1 MREKFLKY
9 NNDLLLFFL
18 WLSVI
23 GIFTT
28 DYFRALLSIAM
39 IGFTMVG
46 LLSAKPKNWIKNL
59 LNCKSL
65 LALVISFLVVIPS
78 VLYSNNLSYFGLRV
92 QILIPFLVMP
102 FAYAQMEE
110 ITEKSKK
117 IIIYTFVLGV
127 IITAIQAL
135 IFYFNHQAEVNQAYL
150 ESRVMPTLVGHHPTF
165 SLMCAFSIYLL
176 YNSFKNESVL
186 HYKSIIV
193 FISVFLIIF
202 LHVFS
207 VRAGLFS
214 FYGLVLLVF
223 YEQIILKKQYI
234 LSFSIFVLCAIVAV
248 FTFKFSPT
256 VRNKLTNTQKDI
268 DNYKNGG
275 SVNDQSLGSR
285 MISYKNAIEIT
296 ENSSWVLGCGLGDI
310 EDLNNQIFAEKY
322 PDVTKKI
329 IPHNQFLFYLASI
342 GILGLLIFVSS
353 FYFPII
359 SDFQNLNLLAHFLVI
374 SMAFLIEA
382 FLTTQ
387 LGVAY
392 TIIFILLFINTTKT
406 SLRKDLV

>member
-1 MREKFLKY
+1 MRENFFKY
-9 NNDLLLFFL
+9 NQQILLFFL

-39 IGFTMVG
+39 IGFTLVG
-46 LLSAKPKNWIKNL
+46 LLSAKPKDWIKNL
-59 LNCKSL
+59 VNNKAL

-78 VLYSNNLSYFGLRV
+78 VLYSNNLKYFGLRV

-102 FAYAQMEE
+102 FAYAQMDK
-110 ITEKSKK
+110 ITDKNKK
-117 IIIYTFVLGV
+117 LIINTFILGV
-127 IITAIQAL
+127 VITAIQAL
-135 IFYFNHQAEVNQAYL
+135 VFYFNNQEEVNQAYL
-150 ESRVMPTLVGHHPTF
+150 ESRVMPTMVGHHPTF

-176 YNSFKNESVL
+176 YYLFKNENKNIT
-186 HYKSIIV
+186 KSII
-193 FISVFLIIF
+193 IILAVFLIVF
-202 LHVFS
+202 LHIFS

-214 FYGLVLLVF
+214 FYGLVLLVI

-234 LSFSIFVLCAIVAV
+234 LSLSILALCAVIAV
-248 FTFKFSPT
+248 FTFKYSPT
-256 VRNKLTNTQKDI
+256 VRNKLTNTQNDI
-268 DNYKNGG
+268 NNYKNGG
-275 SVNDQSLGSR
+275 SANDQSLGSR

-296 ENSSWVLGCGLGDI
+296 QNSSWFLGCGLGDI
-310 EDLNNQIFAEKY
+310 EDLNNQIFEEKY

-329 IPHNQFLFYLASI
+329 IPHNQFLYYMASV
-342 GILGLLIFVSS
+342 GILGLLVFVAS
-353 FYFPII
+353 FYFPALT
-359 SDFQNLNLLAHFLVI
+359 DFKNLNLLAHYLVI

-392 TIIFILLFINTTKT
+392 TIIFILLFVNKPKT
-406 SLRKDLV
+406 CIHSDLA

>member
-9 NNDLLLFFL
+9 NNDILLFFL

-39 IGFTMVG
+39 IGFTLVG

-102 FAYAQMEE
+102 FAYAQMDE
-110 ITEKSKK
+110 INAKSRK

-176 YNSFKNESVL
+176 YNSFKNESVFL
-186 HYKSIIV
+186 YKSVIV
-193 FISVFLIIF
+193 FITIFLIIF
-202 LHVFS
+202 LHIFS

-234 LSFSIFVLCAIVAV
+234 LSLSIFVLCAIVAV

-256 VRNKLTNTQKDI
+256 VRNKLTNTQNDI
-268 DNYKNGG
+268 NNYKNGG
-275 SVNDQSLGSR
+275 SANDQSLGSR

-296 ENSSWVLGCGLGDI
+296 KNSSWVLGCGLGDI
-310 EDLNNQIFAEKY
+310 EDLNNKIFAEKY

-342 GILGLLIFVSS
+342 GILGLLSFLVS

-359 SDFQNLNLLAHFLVI
+359 SDFHNLNLLAHFLVI

-392 TIIFILLFINTTKT
+392 TIIFILLFINRTKT
-406 SLRKDLV
+406 SLGKELV